1 MWKEIRYELYKLLKD
16 RFLLEILILIFMVS
30 FVMTAGAEI
39 TIETFLQK
47 SFLPEII
54 VSLYAA
60 LAVARNFENKS
71 IMYPVLAGNSRLKII
86 ISQLVA
92 IVFSAE
98 ILNLAFPLYE
108 ILRFPQYLLKDS
120 PFIILNYL
128 VLGIFLASL
137 GLCMGWIFKK
147 TGVAIIGTI
156 IFHIISLFLMN
167 NEKISEVTMRIFP
180 IGIMKFLIEDRTGGC
195 LYLIPWIWSVALLLL
210 AIVIAQNSDL

>member
-71 IMYPVLAGNSRLKII
+71 IMYPVLAGNRRLK
-86 ISQLVA
+86 